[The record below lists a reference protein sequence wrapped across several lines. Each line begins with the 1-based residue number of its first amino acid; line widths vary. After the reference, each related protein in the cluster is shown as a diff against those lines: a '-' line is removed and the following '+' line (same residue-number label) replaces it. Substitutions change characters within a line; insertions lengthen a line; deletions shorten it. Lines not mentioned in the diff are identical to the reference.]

1 MAHDF
6 DLGYSAE
13 PFRTLCREYPDETIY
28 PSADFRTEWGPIFHR
43 GRLDGSARVFIL
55 GQDPAQHE
63 TIARRILVGEAGQ
76 RIQGFLAK
84 LGIDRSY
91 VMVNT
96 FLYSVYGQGG
106 GNRHKKDPGITAY
119 RNRWIDAVLA
129 TGSIEAVIAL
139 GGLADAA
146 FQLWKATPNGQ
157 SANVTFAHITHPT
170 QPESSSKGVKTAHD
184 AAIAA
189 MLQNWNTALPGL
201 RSAIKHPD
209 RNVALKLYGTKLQPE
224 DDVEILEIDLPP
236 GSPRWM
242 RSLKSWAT
250 RSGGTPALKRA
261 TITVTV
267 PTAFRV

>member
-13 PFRTLCREYPDETIY
+13 PFRTLCREYPDETVY

-43 GRLDGSARVFIL
+43 GRLDGTARVLIL

-106 GNRHKKDPGITAY
+106 GNRHKVSCQPILKVIRRLDD
-119 RNRWIDAVLA
+119 RNGVR
-129 TGSIEAVIAL
+129 AL
-139 GGLADAA
+139 LMIVVVERRNFPVQPA
-146 FQLWKATPNGQ
+146 P
-157 SANVTFAHITHPT
+157 
-170 QPESSSKGVKTAHD
+170 PESAS
-184 AAIAA
+184 
-189 MLQNWNTALPGL
+189 Q
-201 RSAIKHPD
+201 
-209 RNVALKLYGTKLQPE
+209 
-224 DDVEILEIDLPP
+224 
-236 GSPRWM
+236 
-242 RSLKSWAT
+242 
-250 RSGGTPALKRA
+250 
-261 TITVTV
+261 
-267 PTAFRV
+267 